1 MLVGI
6 TTGSLTALLLNLLAI
21 RALRDVWEVGPH
33 PSAGAM
39 YWVCLFLPLV
49 SGIAVATAIGLLH
62 RPARPAAM
70 AFLTTYVVVGAGMV
84 ALQNFLDTFADHM

>member
-1 MLVGI
+1 M
-6 TTGSLTALLLNLLAI
+6 
-21 RALRDVWEVGPH
+21 
-33 PSAGAM
+33 
-39 YWVCLFLPLV
+39 FLPLV
-49 SGIAVATAIGLLH
+49 SGIAVAAAIGLLH